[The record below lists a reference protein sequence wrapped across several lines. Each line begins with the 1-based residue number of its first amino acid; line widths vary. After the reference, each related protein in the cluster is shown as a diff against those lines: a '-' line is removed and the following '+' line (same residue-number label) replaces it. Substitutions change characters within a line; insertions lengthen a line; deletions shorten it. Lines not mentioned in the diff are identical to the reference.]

1 MEYDK
6 FIVFFWAVLNGE
18 TEKAIKYYSNL
29 RDCTKELMDFEE
41 DLFNLLP
48 IKNNENL
55 NNSIKLLDYSLGIA
69 RKNRN

>member
-1 MEYDK
+1 MKYPY
-6 FIVFFWAVLNGE
+6 FIFFAWAVLKHE
-18 TEKAIKYYSNL
+18 SEKAINRYSRL
-29 RDCTKELMDFEE
+29 RSYTNELMDFEE

-48 IKNNENL
+48 IKNNQNL